1 MGGSM
6 IVFDKL
12 ETAPASDLASEV
24 AIQDRFGTLEEAIFQ
39 VLRFRNDDTQAM
51 EGRLEN
57 RLFPMKYDIFIND
70 LAQ

>member
-12 ETAPASDLASEV
+12 KTAPASDLASEV
-24 AIQDRFGTLEEAIFQ
+24 AAIQDRFGTLEEAIFQ

-51 EGRLEN
+51 EGR
-57 RLFPMKYDIFIND
+57 RKTVFF
-70 LAQ
+70 Q